1 MTRYWTRTL
10 NSERKSLNTM
20 LRALFFQILW
30 YAVIMTMTS
39 SKFCKYWNAVNRN
52 VSTLLTSFFY
62 KIITNDQFANLY
74 WELGC
79 YFLLKKLTRANSLLW
94 PIVLF
99 LVKIFFVKRFSV
111 NHVICKS
118 VLIYPFGLL
127 LKKIV
132 SKPKFCHS

>member
-1 MTRYWTRTL
+1 MTY
-10 NSERKSLNTM
+10 
-20 LRALFFQILW
+20 
-30 YAVIMTMTS
+30 
-39 SKFCKYWNAVNRN
+39 SKLCKYCNAINRN

-79 YFLLKKLTRANSLLW
+79 HFLLKKLTRANSLLW

-111 NHVICKS
+111 NHLIWKS

-127 LKKIV
+127 LKKLFPSQNFVILKGKDFTIKV
-132 SKPKFCHS
+132 IKNNYKTKETKVKIISKSISKH